1 METLIADEVLAN
13 GATYP
18 REAVIASLKGI
29 SDAVPDY
36 HWTIEDLF
44 TDENR
49 IAARLQ
55 DTGTPVKPFLGQQQ
69 PTGAS
74 LNIMEYG
81 SYRVENGQFV
91 EMWFLMDSATAAAQ
105 LQAGTVTQ
113 VSA

>member
-1 METLIADEVLAN
+1 MALAESCSR
-13 GATYP
+13 APT
-18 REAVIASLKGI
+18 ASLKSI
-29 SDAVPDY
+29 LDAVPDY

-55 DTGTPVKPFLGQQQ
+55 DTATPVKPFLGQQ

-81 SYRVENGQFV
+81 SYRAEKGQFV

-105 LQAGTVTQ
+105 LQAGAVAT
-113 VSA
+113 APA